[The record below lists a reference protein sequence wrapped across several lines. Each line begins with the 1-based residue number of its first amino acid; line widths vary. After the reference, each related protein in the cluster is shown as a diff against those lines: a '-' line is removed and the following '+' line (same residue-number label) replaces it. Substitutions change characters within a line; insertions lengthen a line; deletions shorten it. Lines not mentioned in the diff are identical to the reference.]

1 LGRGLEGAYA
11 LSKNAKLRSLSEQL
25 GRTLWNNVHPDGVTP
40 YRVGGGNGGM
50 GCHTLA
56 ESGTS
61 LLEYRYLE
69 QLCHQDAGPKPNCV
83 EFAERPAEF
92 FANMAPQPRR
102 AMAQLLRAIVGQ
114 DHVRGRRRLVLR
126 VPSPE
131 HKYAGVLSWLMFTLP
146 FGRKP
151 VYA

>member
-92 FANMAPQPRR
+92 FANMA
-102 AMAQLLRAIVGQ
+102 LRPSLDGLWPNCFERSSGKITFGADG
-114 DHVRGRRRLVLR
+114 DSFYEYRLR
-126 VPSPE
+126 NISMPGS
-131 HKYAGVLSWLMFTLP
+131 
-146 FGRKP
+146 
-151 VYA
+151 